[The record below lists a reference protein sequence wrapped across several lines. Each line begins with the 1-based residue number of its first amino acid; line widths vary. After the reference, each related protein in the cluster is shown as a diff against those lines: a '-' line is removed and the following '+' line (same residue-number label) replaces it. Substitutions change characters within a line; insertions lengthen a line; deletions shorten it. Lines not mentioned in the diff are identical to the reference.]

1 MLRMFGKIAKLFKKS
16 APKQSETPFAPESAP
31 KSDTQALR
39 RGQFAGPGTDASAS
53 QTGLFKRRKG
63 DAAGEIDSISLPF
76 AAILQLVPKELH
88 GKMAAGVSNAL
99 SYNLPKAVALEQL
112 SRGAVKVAFGDLR
125 RAAPAGL
132 FAGSGGHDSR
142 LVDLPL
148 REILNRLDP
157 EAFTRRPTQ
166 NRVSI
171 PEDVTDIFG
180 AKGERLTDVRVVS
193 KSELK
198 TAGQKSAA
206 QPAAAPAEPPPAS
219 IRFPTSAAPQV
230 EQPAAPLAPA
240 TPIPFPFRLRR
251 FCSWFPRNYT
261 AKWHQAFPVHCHI
274 ICPRRSRSSNCRGAQ

>member
-1 MLRMFGKIAKLFKKS
+1 MFGKIAKLFKKS
-16 APKQSETPFAPESAP
+16 APRQSETPFAPESGS

-39 RGQFAGPGTDASAS
+39 RGQFGGPGVDASAS
-53 QTGLFKRRKG
+53 QTRLFKRRKG

-76 AAILQLVPKELH
+76 TAILQLIPKELH

-157 EAFTRRPTQ
+157 EAFARRSTH
-166 NRVSI
+166 RVSI

-198 TAGQKSAA
+198 TPGQKSAA
-206 QPAAAPAEPPPAS
+206 QPATAPAEPPPAP
-219 IRFPTSAAPQV
+219 IRFPSSATPQV
-230 EQPAAPLAPA
+230 EQSAAPLAPA
-240 TPIPFPFRLRR
+240 TPIPF
-251 FCSWFPRNYT
+251 T
-261 AKWHQAFPVHCHI
+261 ALKAPAA
-274 ICPRRSRSSNCRGAQ
+274 PAAAR